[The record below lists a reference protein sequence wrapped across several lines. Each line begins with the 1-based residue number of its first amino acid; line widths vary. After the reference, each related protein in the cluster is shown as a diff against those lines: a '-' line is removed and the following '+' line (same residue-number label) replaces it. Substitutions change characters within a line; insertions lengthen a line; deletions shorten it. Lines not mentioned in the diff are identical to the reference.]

1 MDQVFYVM
9 AILGCG
15 DGGSACT
22 EARRVETRYETMAE
36 CRANLPGELA
46 RNTDLSFP
54 EVAATCRRNGAL
66 IAAAPRRTPRG

>member
-15 DGGSACT
+15 DGGAACT
-22 EARRVETRYETMAE
+22 EARRVEARYETMAE
-36 CRANLPGELA
+36 CRANLPAQLA

-54 EVAATCRRNGAL
+54 EVAATCRRNTAL
-66 IAAAPRRTPRG
+66 IAGTRTRPARG